1 MGLAAYISVPPRGTS
16 EVQEHLT
23 RSSPP
28 DHTTE
33 RSESREKSLLYRIVH
48 PSLSRPSSRFSQDV
62 VRLTE
67 EVYGTDTQ
75 TVLETLL
82 KPVTTYYVRCNTLK
96 TSPDELMRTLAE
108 KGLQVA
114 LHPAIPEALGIRV
127 EGPFDISPTGKQVVV
142 DKHAAESILQGA
154 NVYAPGITSCES
166 VHFGDAVT
174 VVSEIG
180 DVLATGRS
188 KMSTDEILKFRK
200 GLAIS
205 VMKRRYHA
213 PQIRDLPEYSQG
225 LLYPQSL
232 AAMAASRTLDPQPG
246 DTILDM
252 NCAPGGK
259 LSHISQLMHNTGRIV
274 GLDRN
279 GEKITTTRRNVVAL
293 GCSNATVSIHDSR
306 YADVDFAD
314 LKPDRVMVDPPC
326 SALGLR
332 PKVYDLTTQQRV
344 IALAK
349 YQKQFLKAASRLV
362 KPDGV
367 IVYSVC
373 TYTTDECEGAVQYA
387 TEECGLHLIEQTPLL
402 ASKNANKVL
411 SLCQRF
417 HPVLDEIGYFIAK
430 FERD

>member
-1 MGLAAYISVPPRGTS
+1 M
-16 EVQEHLT
+16 QEHLT

-33 RSESREKSLLYRIVH
+33 RSESREKSLLYRIVQ
-48 PSLSRPSSRFSQDV
+48 PSLSRPTSRFSQDV

-75 TVLETLL
+75 TVLEALS
-82 KPVTTYYVRCNTLK
+82 KPVSTYYVRCNTLK
-96 TSPDELMRTLAE
+96 TSPDELMRRLVE
-108 KGLQVA
+108 KGLKVTQ
-114 LHPAIPEALGIRV
+114 HPTIPEALGIRV
-127 EGPFDISPTGKQVVV
+127 EGPFDISPAGKQIVV

-166 VHFGDAVT
+166 VHCGDPVT
-174 VVSEIG
+174 VVSEMG

-188 KMSTDEILKFRK
+188 QMSTDEILKFRK
-200 GLAIS
+200 GLAAS
-205 VMKRRYHA
+205 MTKRRYQA

-232 AAMAASRTLDPQPG
+232 AAMATSWALDPQRG

-279 GEKITTTRRNVVAL
+279 GEKITTTRRNVAAL
-293 GCSNATVSIHDSR
+293 GCTNATVSIHDSR
-306 YADVDFAD
+306 YADVGFAD

-332 PKVYDLTTQQRV
+332 PKIYDLTTQGRV

-362 KPDGV
+362 KPSGV
-367 IVYSVC
+367 VVYSVC
-373 TYTTDECEGAVQYA
+373 TYTADECEGAVEYA
-387 TEECGLHLIEQTPLL
+387 GEECGLHLIEQTPFL
-402 ASKNANKVL
+402 ASKSTNEAS

-417 HPVLDEIGYFIAK
+417 HPALDEIGYFIAK